1 MTQHIPQDDAERFS
15 QQASG
20 KRLGATRELVDFL
33 RHNKK
38 WWLAPIVIMLLVVGG
53 LVILAGTSAAPF
65 IYTLF

>member
-1 MTQHIPQDDAERFS
+1 VTQQIPQDDTERFT
-15 QQASG
+15 QQAAG
-20 KRLGATRELVDFL
+20 KRLGATRELLDFL

-38 WWLAPIVIMLLVVGG
+38 WWLAPIVVMLLVVGG